1 MSDIRFE
8 GWLHRSG
15 TGGVYQDS
23 AGNVGIAS
31 TQPQQKLDIGNGGFQ
46 VGPTGIATVT
56 TVNTTNLVNS
66 TPLSNRNY
74 MVNGAMRV
82 AQRGTGT
89 FSGGTSTVRTVDNIS
104 STVGGSYN
112 FDVSMTQVTDAP
124 HGFANALKVVPDSTS
139 TPSGSDNGILQM
151 CIEGQDLQDFEFGTS
166 GAKPITVSFYAKS
179 ASTNSGDTYSVQ
191 IRHKSSSG
199 TLLNYQVR
207 GFTVT
212 DSWQRFTFS
221 FDGNQSKDIQNNA
234 DLGFQILW
242 QLAVGPDDLI
252 SATTSWVNASG
263 YRGLT
268 GQNNFMDNTG
278 NNFFVTGVQVELGS
292 QATPFENRSFADE
305 LRRCQRYYFKFHPD
319 DAGDT
324 DSFCWA
330 GKGAGSTGVD
340 YNFILPCPLRAS
352 PTINLDTSGGGNV
365 RATTGTS
372 GNGTSTTNP
381 TVSGF
386 NIHYPFICLRQL
398 GFSGM
403 SDNVVSMVSL
413 SSTGVFIEFTAE
425 IN

>member
-31 TQPQQKLDIGNGGFQ
+31 TQPQTRLDIGNGGFQ

-56 TVNTTNLVNS
+56 TVNTTNLVNN

-89 FSGGTSTVRTVDNIS
+89 FSGGASTVRTVDNIS
-104 STVGGSYN
+104 SIVGGSYN
-112 FDVSMTQVTDAP
+112 FDTSITQVTDAP
-124 HGFANALKVVPDSTS
+124 HGFANALRVVPDSVV
-139 TPSGSDNGILQM
+139 TPTGSDNGILQM
-151 CIEGQDLQDFEFGTS
+151 CIEGQDLQDLEFGTS

-199 TLLNYQVR
+199 TVLNYQVR

-292 QATPFENRSFADE
+292 QATPFENRSFAE
-305 LRRCQRYYFKFHPD
+305 EERRCQRYYYRQSAESQYMRYDCNGQCPSANGAQFVFSLPVRMR
-319 DAGDT
+319 AVPTIGYSALGDFYIYASNLQSKT
-324 DSFCWA
+324 PTAISLS
-330 GKGAGSTGVD
+330 AGSTK
-340 YNFILPCPLRAS
+340 S
-352 PTINLDTSGGGNV
+352 PMLSFDK
-365 RATTGTS
+365 
-372 GNGTSTTNP
+372 
-381 TVSGF
+381 
-386 NIHYPFICLRQL
+386 
-398 GFSGM
+398 
-403 SDNVVSMVSL
+403 
-413 SSTGVFIEFTAE
+413 SSTFSAGAGAHLTVPNAEQGHIEFISE